1 MIDEKFDT
9 SEKVSVMESAE
20 PVGAPEYEPRQ
31 RKRMAL
37 ALVLLIVALALV
49 LIKNREFW
57 FPSSPVA
64 ESETEDQESTPAKPQ
79 SQAQGSTQQKHIAP
93 ANKSGTKS
101 KKHSVPAPKSADV
114 ESHLAPVIMNR
125 AVLPPLEVEVVAGDE
140 HRTLRPGSNSVKLDL
155 QPKTAP
161 QTGNGGEL
169 ASVKNPAAGN
179 ESGPTTNAAERER
192 LSPESTEA
200 DRVKL
205 SPDTA
210 HALSRPVNPDYPLL
224 ARQMKVQG
232 SVMLQALIGQDGGI
246 QALRVISGPAIL
258 AEAARE
264 AVKQWRFK
272 PYYQSGRPVETEA
285 RITVNFTIS
294 TN

>member
-1 MIDEKFDT
+1 MIDEKFDA
-9 SEKVSVMESAE
+9 SEKVGVMEPAE
-20 PVGAPEYEPRQ
+20 PVVAPEYEPRQ

-57 FPSSPVA
+57 FPSTPVA
-64 ESETEDQESTPAKPQ
+64 ESETEDQESTPANTQ
-79 SQAQGSTQQKHIAP
+79 SQPQGSPQQKHIAP

-101 KKHSVPAPKSADV
+101 KKHSVAAPKSADV
-114 ESHLAPVIMNR
+114 ESQLAPVIMNR

-161 QTGNGGEL
+161 QTGTGGEL

-192 LSPESTEA
+192 LSPESIEA

-210 HALSRPVNPDYPLL
+210 QALSRPVNPDYPLL

-232 SVMLQALIGQDGGI
+232 SVMLQALIGQDGKI
-246 QALRVISGPAIL
+246 QALRVVSGPAIL

-272 PYYQSGRPVETEA
+272 PYYQSGRAVETEA

>member
-1 MIDEKFDT
+1 MIDEKFDA
-9 SEKVSVMESAE
+9 SEKISVMEPLE
-20 PVGAPEYEPRQ
+20 PVVAPEYDPRQ

-64 ESETEDQESTPAKPQ
+64 ESETEDQESTPANIQ
-79 SQAQGSTQQKHIAP
+79 SQPQGGTQKHIAP

-101 KKHSVPAPKSADV
+101 KKHSVAAPKSADV
-114 ESHLAPVIMNR
+114 ESQLAPVIMNR

-161 QTGNGGEL
+161 QTGNGREL
-169 ASVKNPAAGN
+169 ASVKNQ
-179 ESGPTTNAAERER
+179 SGPTTNAAERER
-192 LSPESTEA
+192 LSPESMEA
-200 DRVKL
+200 DRVQL

-246 QALRVISGPAIL
+246 QALRVVSGPAIL

>member
-1 MIDEKFDT
+1 MIDEKFDA
-9 SEKVSVMESAE
+9 SEKISVMEPLE
-20 PVGAPEYEPRQ
+20 PVVAPEYDPRQ

-64 ESETEDQESTPAKPQ
+64 ESETEDQESTPANIQ
-79 SQAQGSTQQKHIAP
+79 SQPQGGTQKHIAP

-101 KKHSVPAPKSADV
+101 KKHSVAAPKSADV
-114 ESHLAPVIMNR
+114 ESQLAPVIMNR

-161 QTGNGGEL
+161 QTGTGGEL

-232 SVMLQALIGQDGGI
+232 SVMLQALIGQDGAI
-246 QALRVISGPAIL
+246 QALRVVSGPAIL

-272 PYYQSGRPVETEA
+272 PYYQSGRAVETEA

>member
-1 MIDEKFDT
+1 MIDEKFDA
-9 SEKVSVMESAE
+9 SEKVGVMEPAE
-20 PVGAPEYEPRQ
+20 PVVAPEYEPRQ

-64 ESETEDQESTPAKPQ
+64 ESETEDQESTPANTQ
-79 SQAQGSTQQKHIAP
+79 SQPQGSPQQKHIAP

-101 KKHSVPAPKSADV
+101 KKHSVAAPKSADV
-114 ESHLAPVIMNR
+114 ESQLAPVIMNR

-161 QTGNGGEL
+161 QTGNGREL
-169 ASVKNPAAGN
+169 ASVKNQ
-179 ESGPTTNAAERER
+179 SGPTTNAAERER
-192 LSPESTEA
+192 LSPESMEA
-200 DRVKL
+200 DRVQL

-246 QALRVISGPAIL
+246 QALRVVSGPAIL